1 MTLSDSAATSP
12 PDSQPAPAAASAV
25 ETRSIGRIVH
35 VSGAKARVL
44 LNHDFAP
51 ELSPKDNVP
60 FIGTLLAVDTGHAIA
75 LGLITEMA
83 VPTPSVDNKQLES
96 RFVDVELVG
105 ELIRHDDGYLS
116 TFRRGV
122 SVYPWLGDQVQS
134 ATQEMLKKVYQF
146 GNFDSV
152 AVGQLHQDPSI
163 PAVIKVD
170 EMLGKHFAIVGS
182 TGSGKSC
189 AVALVLRKVLE
200 KHANA
205 HIVLLDP
212 HNEYGDCFGDQTE
225 KVKISDLNLP
235 YWLLTFE
242 EAVEILIR
250 DSSRHSDEVEI
261 LREIIPAAKRQY
273 AAGGNGSLLRTN
285 AAGLERFTVDMPVPY
300 RISDVLELI
309 NVEMGRLEKR
319 KDISTYQRLK
329 ARIETIIQDP
339 RFAFMFG
346 SMSVQD
352 NFASILKRLFR
363 VPVAG
368 KPITVMQLMGLP
380 SEVVNVVVSVMS
392 RLAFDIAMWSEGKI
406 AITFVCEEAHRY
418 VPRTEDQGFEPTKR
432 AISRIAKEGRKYGCS
447 LCIVSQRPGDVDPT
461 ILSQCSTIF
470 TMRLSNERDQNIIE
484 AALADSSASLMS
496 FLPALGTR
504 ETIVFGEGVPLPSR
518 ILLSEIP
525 QAALPRGGMLTF
537 AEAWGADNSNSGQL
551 EAMIS
556 RWRLASDSS
565 NSEQLIN
572 PTSSRLPG
580 SVLPQERHPDPAQQT
595 GRIGDAVQSGSLWAD
610 TPLHHSGQNPQPPSG
625 HPPQPSAEPAQ
636 AAVQHDQA
644 SAAPSAEM
652 PQTTP
657 PIEMVAADQ
666 DPVPAKQGLQK
677 DNWRAEMLQR
687 IAGQEPAG

>member
-1 MTLSDSAATSP
+1 MTPQNSDAIQTRDGQPKAAATH
-12 PDSQPAPAAASAV
+12 PAHRPA
-25 ETRSIGRIVH
+25 IGRIVQ
-35 VSGAKARVL
+35 VSGAKARIL
-44 LNHDFAP
+44 LDQDFAP
-51 ELSPKDNVP
+51 ELAEKDQVP

-83 VPTPSVDNKQLES
+83 VPAPELDNERLEP

-105 ELIRHDDGYLS
+105 ELIRHPDGYLS

-122 SVYPWLGDQVQS
+122 SVYPRLGDRVQG

-152 AVGQLHQDPSI
+152 VVGQLHQDPTI

-170 EMLGKHFAIVGS
+170 DMLGKHFAIVGS

-212 HNEYGDCFGDQTE
+212 HNEYGECFGEQTE
-225 KVKISDLNLP
+225 KIKINDLNLP

-250 DSSRHSDEVEI
+250 DAGRHSDEVEI
-261 LREIIPAAKRQY
+261 LREIIPAAKRLY
-273 AAGGNGSLLRTN
+273 ASGGNSSLLRSN
-285 AAGLERFTVDMPVPY
+285 ATGLERFTVDMPVPY

-309 NVEMGRLEKR
+309 NIEMGRLEKR

-352 NFASILKRLFR
+352 NFAAILKRLFR

-418 VPRTEDQGFEPTKR
+418 VPRSEDQGFEPTKR

-470 TMRLSNERDQNIIE
+470 TMRLSNERDQGIIE
-484 AALADSSASLMS
+484 SALSETSASLMS

-518 ILLSEIP
+518 ITLAEIP
-525 QAALPRGGMLTF
+525 EAALPRGGMLKF
-537 AEAWGADNSNSGQL
+537 ADAWGADNTDSGQL
-551 EAMIS
+551 ESMIA
-556 RWRLASDSS
+556 RWRLSTDSTDSEKAAKLAATPRAPEAGASQLRRTAPNDS
-565 NSEQLIN
+565 
-572 PTSSRLPG
+572 
-580 SVLPQERHPDPAQQT
+580 V
-595 GRIGDAVQSGSLWAD
+595 GRVEDAVKSGMLWAD
-610 TPLHHSGQNPQPPSG
+610 TPLQQSGKSTD
-625 HPPQPSAEPAQ
+625 PAQ
-636 AAVQHDQA
+636 AAHTQEMSCNAQPAGQGDARGTSGLMPAEPASPPAHD
-644 SAAPSAEM
+644 SRRDE
-652 PQTTP
+652 
-657 PIEMVAADQ
+657 
-666 DPVPAKQGLQK
+666 
-677 DNWRAEMLQR
+677 NWRAEMLQR
-687 IAGQEPAG
+687 IAGHGPSS

>member
-1 MTLSDSAATSP
+1 MTPQDSTEI
-12 PDSQPAPAAASAV
+12 QAPAAQPNDAEVKPSKGP
-25 ETRSIGRIVH
+25 SIGRIVH

-44 LNHDFAP
+44 LNQDYAP
-51 ELSPKDNVP
+51 ELTNDDSVP

-83 VPTPSVDNKQLES
+83 VPNPVIENERLEP

-105 ELIRHDDGYLS
+105 ELIRHPDGYLS

-122 SVYPWLGDQVQS
+122 SVYPRLGDRVQN

-152 AVGQLHQDPSI
+152 MVGQLHQDPTI

-170 EMLGKHFAIVGS
+170 DMLGKHFAIVGS

-189 AVALVLRKVLE
+189 AVALVLQKVLE

-205 HIVLLDP
+205 HVVLLDP

-225 KVKISDLNLP
+225 KVKITDLNLP

-250 DSSRHSDEVEI
+250 DAARHSDEVEI

-273 AAGGNGSLLRTN
+273 ASGGNGSLLRST
-285 AAGLERFTVDMPVPY
+285 ATGLERFTVDMPVPY

-309 NVEMGRLEKR
+309 NIEMGRLEKR

-418 VPRTEDQGFEPTKR
+418 VPRSEDQGFEPTKR

-470 TMRLSNERDQNIIE
+470 TMRLSNERDQGIIE
-484 AALADSSASLMS
+484 AALSDSSASLMS

-518 ILLSEIP
+518 ILLAEIP
-525 QAALPRGGMLTF
+525 QAALPRGGMLKF
-537 AEAWGADNSNSGQL
+537 ADAWGADNTNSGQL
-551 EAMIS
+551 ESMIA
-556 RWRLASDSS
+556 RWRLSTEVTNTDQFA
-565 NSEQLIN
+565 NSGTQ
-572 PTSSRLPG
+572 PCLPG
-580 SVLPQERHPDPAQQT
+580 SVVSQPPQPAPGERS
-595 GRIGDAVQSGSLWAD
+595 GSVEDAVSSGMLWAD
-610 TPLHHSGQNPQPPSG
+610 TPLQ
-625 HPPQPSAEPAQ
+625 
-636 AAVQHDQA
+636 
-644 SAAPSAEM
+644 
-652 PQTTP
+652 QTARS
-657 PIEMVAADQ
+657 I
-666 DPVPAKQGLQK
+666 DPVPVAPTHDAAYGAHPSDPTIGRRPSDMMPVDQTPPPAP
-677 DNWRAEMLQR
+677 DNRRDENWRAEMLQR
-687 IAGQEPAG
+687 IAGQS